1 MCYNIV
7 GKSYPL
13 FFSFRTERRTRP
25 YPMIADRF
33 YTFVLLIGGVHKCI
47 SQLKFDFA
55 PSFGVKSV
63 HIFWVYELYTHPEG
77 LTAAE
82 LASRALISRS
92 LVSREIE
99 CLLEKGYVQIHE
111 NAHGKRKNYN
121 ARITLTE
128 KGRELAADIQTKAK
142 TVQAKVSKGISEEE
156 LTAFYITLGKLY
168 QNMQDA
174 VKEDELS

>member
-1 MCYNIV
+1 MKASLMV
-7 GKSYPL
+7 S
-13 FFSFRTERRTRP
+13 
-25 YPMIADRF
+25 DRF

-55 PSFGVKSV
+55 PSLGVKSV

-82 LASRALISRS
+82 LANRSIISRS

-99 CLLEKGYVQIHE
+99 CLLEKGYVEIHE
-111 NAHGKRKNYN
+111 NAKGKRKNYN

-128 KGRELAADIQTKAK
+128 KGKELAADIQGKAK
-142 TVQAKVSKGISEEE
+142 TVQAKVNRGISEEE
-156 LTAFYITLGKLY
+156 LTAFYSTLDKLY
-168 QNMQDA
+168 KNLQEAAREGEN
-174 VKEDELS
+174 L